1 MNAKKS
7 RRRFLFTSPDV
18 LRFNLTMEMENL
30 RYRPTLDPDEIR
42 GRLGRLLVPGPLD
55 DRDLQ
60 SRIYRLAERFRVY
73 AARSPHGLWAPGLAL
88 TREMTGTSE
97 IYLPLDEIRRAFD
110 RLFTLSLRFS
120 PFLPA
125 SAVHTSTSWLDALHR
140 LQPLVREANPALLLR
155 HLMADEEYRCR
166 FLFSLFLPH
175 HYGGN
180 FVRYPA
186 QGALLRNWLTATRP
200 RGMVRC
206 LDAACGSGEGSYE
219 LAMLLLDLGYAP
231 KNLEVHGVT
240 VEPLELFAAAHGWFP
255 HDPQRQA
262 AYRRRIR
269 RFFADG
275 TAERIEFYREDL
287 IEREGAA
294 GAAYDVIICN
304 GLLGGPL
311 LNEREKL
318 AGTVGRLCARLK
330 PGGILLAADRFHGG
344 WKRATPADVLGEM
357 LAVNGLT
364 LLASDE
370 GVAGVKR

>member
-42 GRLGRLLVPGPLD
+42 ERLGRLLVPGPLD

-88 TREMTGTSE
+88 TREMTGISE

-125 SAVHTSTSWLDALHR
+125 S
-140 LQPLVREANPALLLR
+140 
-155 HLMADEEYRCR
+155 
-166 FLFSLFLPH
+166 
-175 HYGGN
+175 
-180 FVRYPA
+180 
-186 QGALLRNWLTATRP
+186 
-200 RGMVRC
+200 
-206 LDAACGSGEGSYE
+206 
-219 LAMLLLDLGYAP
+219 AMLLLDLGYAP

-262 AYRRRIR
+262 AYHRRIR

-304 GLLGGPL
+304 GLLG
-311 LNEREKL
+311 
-318 AGTVGRLCARLK
+318 
-330 PGGILLAADRFHGG
+330 
-344 WKRATPADVLGEM
+344 
-357 LAVNGLT
+357 
-364 LLASDE
+364 
-370 GVAGVKR
+370 